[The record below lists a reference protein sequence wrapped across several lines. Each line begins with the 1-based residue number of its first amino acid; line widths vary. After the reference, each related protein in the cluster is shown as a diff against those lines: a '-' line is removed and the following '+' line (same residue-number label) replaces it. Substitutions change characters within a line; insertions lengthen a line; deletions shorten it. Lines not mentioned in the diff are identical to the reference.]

1 MIDFIAHRI
10 HRSILQIVLRL
21 SVSGIGRMTTMKWV
35 HASLIISLSNSIAH
49 KFHIGYLKSSKI
61 KDTGFDTKYHIYNI
75 HNDFFQPRA
84 FGNTFPGM
92 LRLCGKILIRCAYD
106 VSII

>member
-1 MIDFIAHRI
+1 
-10 HRSILQIVLRL
+10 
-21 SVSGIGRMTTMKWV
+21 MTTMKWV

-106 VSII
+106 VSIF